1 MLVSTTVPVEKEVTN
16 HNQHVYAQNN
26 IIIMLEAEISLR
38 YSVASAVV
46 VFKPTRVQFSLTTA
60 EAKVD
65 VSSACLRFYFYKLYK
80 QGLRSW
86 Y

>member
-16 HNQHVYAQNN
+16 QNLHVYAQNN
-26 IIIMLEAEISLR
+26 IIIMLVAEISLR
-38 YSVASAVV
+38 YSVASV
-46 VFKPTRVQFSLTTA
+46 VQFSLTTA
-60 EAKVD
+60 DDKVD

>member
-26 IIIMLEAEISLR
+26 IIIMLVAEISLR
-38 YSVASAVV
+38 YSVASV
-46 VFKPTRVQFSLTTA
+46 VQFSLTTA
-60 EAKVD
+60 DDKVD

>member
-26 IIIMLEAEISLR
+26 IIIMLVAEISLR
-38 YSVASAVV
+38 YSVASV
-46 VFKPTRVQFSLTTA
+46 VQFSLTTA

-65 VSSACLRFYFYKLYK
+65 VSSACLRYFYKLYK
-80 QGLRSW
+80 QG
-86 Y
+86 